1 MDQIAILTSGGD
13 APGMNAAVRAALRVG
28 LERGLEV
35 YGVEEGFEGLI
46 HGGEMIRPLA
56 WADGG
61 GIIQSGGT
69 ILGTARSAAFRTI
82 EGRRKGARNLI
93 ERGIDGLIVIGG
105 DGSLSGAQVLY
116 EEWDSHVAA
125 LADEGFEAAKR
136 WGKRRFLVA
145 GIPGSIDNDLY
156 GTDMA
161 IGADT
166 ALNTAVR
173 AVDQLVSTANAHQ
186 RTFVIEVM
194 GRNCGYLALMTAIA
208 TAGDWVLIPEQ
219 ELQPRWHQ
227 ELIDALQSGRSLGKR
242 HGMVLCAEGA
252 RHTDGLPI
260 STADLQRLLA
270 SRLGVD
276 VRVTVLGHVQRG
288 GAPSAFDRNLATRL
302 GAAAV
307 EYLAAAR
314 DHSPPAMVGLSVN
327 RTIATPLSEVVA
339 KSRSVT
345 EQLDAGNHA
354 AALEGRNRAF
364 RESLALLATL
374 NRPMAAEYQEGM
386 PAIAILSGDAESPG
400 MNATIRTAVRAA
412 LTEGYRVIGVEN
424 GFLGLV
430 EGQFRPLDWMDV
442 SGWAR
447 QGGTAL
453 GTSRHELGP
462 DDTNRIAAHM
472 REQGI
477 GALVCLGGWSTYQQ
491 AAVAAATLQIP
502 VVCVPATIDN
512 NLPGTHFTIG
522 ADTALNSIVEAIDKI
537 KDAAVTHH
545 RTFVIEV
552 MGRYCGYL
560 AALAG
565 MAGGAEKV
573 YLPEEGISLAGLLG
587 DVREI
592 NDGFANGKKLAIV
605 IANEHAS
612 PNYDTDFLRR
622 VFEQEGG
629 ELSEARSIVL
639 GHLQRGGAPRAFDR
653 ILGARLGTAAM
664 TAAVA
669 QLRAGQA
676 EAQVVGVRSR
686 GVVMT
691 SLAEALQDMD
701 RVNNRPREQWW
712 WMLRGLQRILAQ
724 PEAGWHDGV
733 GREGLD
739 IEEVGG

>member
-1 MDQIAILTSGGD
+1 MRRIGVLTSGGD
-13 APGMNAAVRAALRVG
+13 APGMNAAIRAVTRVG
-28 LERGLEV
+28 LDRGMEV
-35 YGVEEGFEGLI
+35 FGIAEGYEGLI
-46 HGGEMIRPLA
+46 AGGEMIRPLGWRDA
-56 WADGG
+56 G
-61 GIIQSGGT
+61 GILGAGGT
-69 ILGTARSAAFRTI
+69 FLGTARSQAFRTA
-82 EGRRKGARNLI
+82 EGRRQAARHLI
-93 ERGIDGLIVIGG
+93 ERGIEGLVVIGG
-105 DGSLSGAQVLY
+105 DGSLSGAQVFCD
-116 EEWDSHVAA
+116 EWPGHVAA
-125 LADEGFEAAKR
+125 LAEAGMAEAR
-136 WGKRRFLVA
+136 DRAGRRFHVVGL
-145 GIPGSIDNDLY
+145 PGSIDNDLY
-156 GTDMA
+156 GTDMS

-173 AVDQLVSTANAHQ
+173 NLDQLVSTANAHQ
-186 RTFVIEVM
+186 RTFVVEVM
-194 GRNCGYLALMTAIA
+194 GRHCGYLALMSAIA
-208 TAGDWVLIPEQ
+208 TGGDWVLLPE
-219 ELQPRWHQ
+219 EEMAPRWHN
-227 ELIDALQSGRSLGKR
+227 DMANALARGRAMGRR
-242 HGMVLCAEGA
+242 HEMVICAEGA

-288 GAPSAFDRNLATRL
+288 GAPTAFDRNLATRL
-302 GAAAV
+302 GAAAI
-307 EYLAAAR
+307 EHLLAA
-314 DHSPPAMVGLSVN
+314 DEDTLPAMIGLAAN
-327 RTIATPLSEVVA
+327 RPIATPLPEVVA
-339 KSRSVT
+339 KSRGVM
-345 EQLDAGNHA
+345 EQIDAGNYA

-374 NRPMAAEYQEGM
+374 NRPMAAEYQEGT

-412 LTEGYRVIGVEN
+412 LSEGYRVIGVQN

-430 EGQFRPLDWMDV
+430 EGQFQPLDWMDV

-453 GTSRHELGP
+453 GTSRHELAPG
-462 DDTNRIAAHM
+462 DDRKIAAHL

-491 AAVAAATLQIP
+491 AEVAAATLQIP

-512 NLPGTHFTIG
+512 NLPGTDFTLG
-522 ADTALNSIVEAIDKI
+522 ADTALNTIVEAIDKI

-560 AALAG
+560 AALAAL
-565 MAGGAEKV
+565 AGGAEKA
-573 YLPEEGISLAGLLG
+573 YLPEEGITLAGLVE

-592 NDGFANGKKLAIV
+592 NHGFATGKKLAVV

-612 PNYDTDFLRR
+612 PNYHTDFLRR

-664 TAAVA
+664 IAAIA

-676 EAQVVGVRSR
+676 EAQVVGVRAR
-686 GVVMT
+686 GVETT
-691 SLAEALQDMD
+691 SLAEALRDMD
-701 RVNNRPREQWW
+701 RKHSRPREQWW
-712 WMLRGLQRILAQ
+712 WPLQDLLRLLAQ
-724 PEAGWHDGV
+724 PEPGFRAA
-733 GREGLD
+733 REG
-739 IEEVGG
+739 